1 MAQIGLAPQVQSAID
16 PQAFSF
22 RSPSLS
28 FICDHLSGERKH
40 AILDLG
46 LPTGGSVD
54 FFARVP
60 CTLHVE
66 NLYDSLLTEPPPLED
81 DKDDSWSL
89 RVERSLWHDPQRR
102 FDMVFAWD
110 LINYMHVDLIHA
122 LMKRLTRSCRSGT
135 LLYIMLSTAPLIP
148 QRPAKIA
155 ITDLDRIRYHA
166 NAPVDKPNPRYTPLK
181 LERMMPGFRLL
192 HSFLL
197 GASLQEFLFSFD

>member
-46 LPTGGSVD
+46 LPTGSSVD

-81 DKDDSWSL
+81 DKDDCWSL
-89 RVERSLWHDPQRR
+89 RVDRSLRHDPQQR

-148 QRPAKIA
+148 QRPAKIT

-166 NAPVDKPNPRYTPLK
+166 DAPIDKPNPRYTPLK

>member
-1 MAQIGLAPQVQSAID
+1 MAQIGVAPQVHSAID
-16 PQAFSF
+16 SEAFSF
-22 RSPSLS
+22 RSPSLG
-28 FICDHLSGERKH
+28 FICNHLSGERKH

-46 LPTGGSVD
+46 MPAGTSVD
-54 FFARVP
+54 FFARWP

-66 NLYDSLLTEPPPLED
+66 NLFDSLLIDPPPDED
-81 DKDDSWSL
+81 DKNDSWSL
-89 RVERSLWHDPQRR
+89 RVDRGLKHDPQVR
-102 FDMVFAWD
+102 FDMIFAWD

-135 LLYIMLSTAPLIP
+135 LLYIMLSTAPMIS
-148 QRPAKIA
+148 QQPAKIA
-155 ITDLDRIRYHA
+155 ITGEDRIRYHSDS
-166 NAPVDKPNPRYTPLK
+166 PRVTPNPRYTPLK